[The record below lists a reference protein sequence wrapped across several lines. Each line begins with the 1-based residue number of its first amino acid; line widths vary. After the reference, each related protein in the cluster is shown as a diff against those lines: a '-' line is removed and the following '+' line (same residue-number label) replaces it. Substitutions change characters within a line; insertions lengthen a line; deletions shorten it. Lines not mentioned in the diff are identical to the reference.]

1 MILRAD
7 RIRKRFETRWILR
20 DAAIGLASGD
30 VVLLA
35 GRNGSG
41 KTTFARIL
49 ATLLEPDSGEI
60 HFEGAPLHQ
69 SRRAARRAMGFAS
82 HRPLLYLGLTPME
95 NLSLFGRLT
104 GVRDPG
110 GRAME
115 LLERLGMGP
124 FARTPVERFSRG
136 MLQRVSLARA
146 FLGEPRLLLL
156 DEPYTG
162 LDDDGTAELNALI
175 REARDRGAASLVISH
190 DRERLGEL
198 RNRLC
203 VMEEGRVVERSGD
216 GAMSAAVSG
225 SAGNT

>member
-7 RIRKRFETRWILR
+7 GIRKRFETRWILR
-20 DAAIGLASGD
+20 DASLSLAPQE

-49 ATLLEPDSGEI
+49 ATLLEPDRGEVL
-60 HFEGAPLHQ
+60 FEGTPLHK

-82 HRPLLYLGLTPME
+82 HRPLLYLGLTPLE
-95 NLSLFGRLT
+95 NLTLFGRLS
-104 GVRDPG
+104 GVADPAA
-110 GRAME
+110 RAAA
-115 LLERLGMGP
+115 LLERLQMSA
-124 FARTPVERFSRG
+124 FATTPVERFSRG

-146 FLGEPRLLLL
+146 FLGQPRLLLL

-162 LDDDGTAELNALI
+162 LDDDGTAALNALI

-190 DRERLGEL
+190 DRERLGAL
-198 RNRLC
+198 RTRLC
-203 VMEEGRVVERSGD
+203 VMEEGRVEER
-216 GAMSAAVSG
+216 AA
-225 SAGNT
+225 